1 MDYPEHPLL
10 PNLNDLTNEEL
21 LDKINEL
28 QKKLG
33 VAYRLA
39 NHDLCNQIR
48 MAINSYQTKY
58 NEKSRRDD
66 KDTGFDS
73 IIDIS

>member
-1 MDYPEHPLL
+1 MEHPLL
-10 PNLNDLTNEEL
+10 GNIDHNTPEEL
-21 LDKINEL
+21 LDRINEL

-33 VAYRLA
+33 IAYRIG

-48 MAINSYQTKY
+48 MALETFQNKY
-58 NEKSRRDD
+58 TEKSRRDD

>member
-1 MDYPEHPLL
+1 MEHPLL
-10 PNLNDLTNEEL
+10 GNIDHNTPEEL
-21 LDKINEL
+21 LDRINEL

-33 VAYRLA
+33 IAYRIG

-48 MAINSYQTKY
+48 MALETFQNKY

-66 KDTGFDS
+66 KDNGFDS

>member
-1 MDYPEHPLL
+1 MEHPLL
-10 PNLNDLTNEEL
+10 GNIDHNTPEEL
-21 LDKINEL
+21 LDRINEL
-28 QKKLG
+28 QKKLSI
-33 VAYRLA
+33 AYRMG

-48 MAINSYQTKY
+48 MALETFQNKY

-66 KDTGFDS
+66 KDNGFDS

>member
-1 MDYPEHPLL
+1 MEHPLL
-10 PNLNDLTNEEL
+10 GNIDHNTPEEL
-21 LDKINEL
+21 LDRINEL
-28 QKKLG
+28 QKKLSI
-33 VAYRLA
+33 AYRIG

-48 MAINSYQTKY
+48 MALETFQNKY

>member
-1 MDYPEHPLL
+1 MEHPLL
-10 PNLNDLTNEEL
+10 GNIDHNTPEEL
-21 LDKINEL
+21 LDRINEL
-28 QKKLG
+28 QKKLSI
-33 VAYRLA
+33 AYRIG

-66 KDTGFDS
+66 KDNGFDS

>member
-1 MDYPEHPLL
+1 MEHPLL
-10 PNLNDLTNEEL
+10 GNIDHNTPEEL
-21 LDKINEL
+21 LDRINEL
-28 QKKLG
+28 QKKLSI
-33 VAYRLA
+33 AYRMG

-48 MAINSYQTKY
+48 MALETFQNKY

-66 KDTGFDS
+66 KDTGFDN

>member
-1 MDYPEHPLL
+1 MEHPLL
-10 PNLNDLTNEEL
+10 GNIDHNTPEEL
-21 LDKINEL
+21 LDRINEL

-33 VAYRLA
+33 IAYRIG

-48 MAINSYQTKY
+48 MALETFQNKY

>member
-1 MDYPEHPLL
+1 MEHPLL
-10 PNLNDLTNEEL
+10 GNIDHNTPEEL
-21 LDKINEL
+21 LDRINEL
-28 QKKLG
+28 QKKLSI
-33 VAYRLA
+33 AYRIG
-39 NHDLCNQIR
+39 NHDLCNQLR
-48 MAINSYQTKY
+48 MALETYQNKY

>member
-1 MDYPEHPLL
+1 MEHPLL
-10 PNLNDLTNEEL
+10 GNIDHNTPEEL
-21 LDKINEL
+21 LDRINEL
-28 QKKLG
+28 QKKLSI
-33 VAYRLA
+33 AYRIG

-48 MAINSYQTKY
+48 MALETFQNKY

-66 KDTGFDS
+66 KDNGFDS